1 MVTRT
6 LKLDIQEGN
15 WMVNVIDDNNDDGK
29 YELLHPNKE
38 TEVQVDENKMQALEY
53 NIVANAGTRF
63 KLTLDDTVLAEG
75 EVGDNGVVNGK
86 GVI

>member
-1 MVTRT
+1 MATRT

-38 TEVQVDENKMQALEY
+38 AEVEVDENKMQALEY
-53 NIVANAGTRF
+53 NIVASAGTRF
-63 KLTLDDTVLAEG
+63 KITLDDTVLAEG
-75 EVGDNGVVNGK
+75 EVGDTGIANGR